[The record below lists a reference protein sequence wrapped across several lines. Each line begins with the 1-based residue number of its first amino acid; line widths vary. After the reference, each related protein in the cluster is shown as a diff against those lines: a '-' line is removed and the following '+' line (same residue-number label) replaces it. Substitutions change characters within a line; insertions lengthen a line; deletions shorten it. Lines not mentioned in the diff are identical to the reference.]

1 MAPPRFLQIHFLT
14 TFPGSL
20 LNRDDAGLAKRLP
33 FGGTSRTRISSQCL
47 KRHWRTADGE
57 HSLRSLG
64 IDMSI
69 RSRAIFEREIF
80 EPLAKEGLDRDG
92 LQSVLSAIQRVIL
105 KSKSRDEDTA
115 ATSTVD
121 DDTTSRKSRAKK
133 GKASADGVDEK
144 AVDLATAQLIALGR
158 PEIRYLMD
166 AARGLLPEVL
176 RVAPEKRRAHAATVA
191 ERYLKEHAPNLEAMS
206 AGLDV
211 ALFGRMV
218 TSDILARG
226 DAAIHVAHAFTVHAE
241 ETETDY
247 FTAVDDLLTGEE
259 HSGAAHVNEAE
270 LTSGVYYGY
279 VVVDVPGLVSNL
291 QGCDAQS
298 WESADRTLAARVCRN
313 LLGLIATVSPG
324 AKKGSTAPYA
334 YADLLLVES
343 GTRMPRTLANAFL
356 QAVKPGPR
364 GDLRMAAVV
373 ALAAH
378 LDEFDRMYGRKEERR
393 IAATLDVSALP
404 AARVASVDLLG
415 EWVQTLVGG
424 RA

>member
-69 RSRAIFEREIF
+69 RSRAIFEREIL
-80 EPLAKEGLDRDG
+80 EPLVREGLDRNVV
-92 LQSVLSAIQRVIL
+92 QTVLSTIQKVIL
-105 KSKSRDEDTA
+105 KAPEEDTVD
-115 ATSTVD
+115 TSSAGDAETA
-121 DDTTSRKSRAKK
+121 SQRSRAKK
-133 GKASADGVDEK
+133 GKAQAGRVDEK
-144 AVDLATAQLIALGR
+144 ANVLRTPQLIALGR

-166 AARGLLPEVL
+166 TARAILPEMQRVEAADRT
-176 RVAPEKRRAHAATVA
+176 RVAKQ
-191 ERYLKEHAPNLEAMS
+191 YLKEHAPNLEAMA

-211 ALFGRMV
+211 ALFGRFV
-218 TSDILARG
+218 TSDVLARG

-259 HSGAAHVNEAE
+259 HSGAAHLNEAE

-291 QGCDAQS
+291 QGCDRQS
-298 WESADRTLAARVCRN
+298 WESADRTLAARVCQN

-364 GDLRMAAVV
+364 SDLRMAAVA
-373 ALAAH
+373 ALATH

-393 IAATLDVSALP
+393 IAATLDVSAMP